1 VEVQQHLDAGIA
13 HVLDEVVP
21 ATGATP
27 GVQGVWLVDR
37 ESGERLSVMVFADQ
51 AAAEAMFALV
61 ASHRAADPDRLRP
74 KPQSSHRYE
83 VYAQAGSA
91 AAAGA

>member
-1 VEVQQHLDAGIA
+1 
-13 HVLDEVVP
+13 
-21 ATGATP
+21 
-27 GVQGVWLVDR
+27 
-37 ESGERLSVMVFADQ
+37 MVFADQ

-61 ASHRAADPDRLRP
+61 ASQRAADPDRLRP

-83 VYAQAGSA
+83 VYAQAASA